1 MLADEIPGKLLD
13 SLPPDYVLAKYTG
26 TLWCYRDMNGG
37 LVRDKSNPGKQF
49 LKPGKSFKSE
59 LAQSKRSRTLQIF
72 IPQGYPHVF
81 CKIPR
86 EDQIEIYNRTW
97 FLLWLPY
104 LSEWQQRE
112 KELEGLLSY
121 GSSIQELANDM
132 KLRIKDID
140 TQEQLANQATRD
152 LADKNYYLYGI
163 LSQECLNESRGLFN
177 RSNTGACEKKAL
189 IQQAEDAAR
198 NSANQ
203 GSGIPAAS
211 QPASQPSPLE
221 PISNQ
226 PRTKPPFA
234 LEGKYD
240 RSKDPFLNV
249 LNTNT
254 LDVSSKTW
262 ATDEMSAG
270 KYLDAEL
277 ASQIDKVNA
286 QLADPS
292 ILEDKMLQAEI
303 KSLRAMG
310 FSQIQVVSGA
320 RTPLRQAYLAQEQ
333 KKKDKP
339 IPVAR
344 YTGSD
349 HLFGQAAD
357 MVMPPGW
364 GWNTDQHKKL
374 RAVLGKLGLLMAVK
388 DDPVHFTLKNPSN
401 ASKLNRIKMIRSY
414 LDFAADIKVNQ
425 ENQKVKA
432 MFEES
437 KILEQKDQLQSDF
450 KARHTA
456 LLKSIDN
463 YNIMV
468 ANHLSLTQA
477 LYEVGNIK
485 RIQNEAAAK
494 NHQAYID
501 SIIKL
506 AEESKLA
513 QEAKNAKAAGNRPNN
528 SRGSGGTDGKPDS
541 PGRNPSGG
549 SGGLPPSDP
558 PKPGMKDPWG
568 GAEIGPHDGVFD
580 ADDWPNR

>member
-1 MLADEIPGKLLD
+1 MDLQNSTGLLKWSLRSLRTVVSQRIRIYSTRLLVRLTLVAVGIPVTAVLAAETEIVPYKTIYPSFYYNRGLLATDSLMLADEIPGKLLD

-286 QLADPS
+286 QL
-292 ILEDKMLQAEI
+292 
-303 KSLRAMG
+303 
-310 FSQIQVVSGA
+310 VC
-320 RTPLRQAYLAQEQ
+320 
-333 KKKDKP
+333 
-339 IPVAR
+339 
-344 YTGSD
+344 
-349 HLFGQAAD
+349 
-357 MVMPPGW
+357 
-364 GWNTDQHKKL
+364 
-374 RAVLGKLGLLMAVK
+374 
-388 DDPVHFTLKNPSN
+388 
-401 ASKLNRIKMIRSY
+401 
-414 LDFAADIKVNQ
+414 
-425 ENQKVKA
+425 
-432 MFEES
+432 
-437 KILEQKDQLQSDF
+437 
-450 KARHTA
+450 
-456 LLKSIDN
+456 
-463 YNIMV
+463 
-468 ANHLSLTQA
+468 
-477 LYEVGNIK
+477 
-485 RIQNEAAAK
+485 
-494 NHQAYID
+494 
-501 SIIKL
+501 
-506 AEESKLA
+506 
-513 QEAKNAKAAGNRPNN
+513 
-528 SRGSGGTDGKPDS
+528 S
-541 PGRNPSGG
+541 PGS
-549 SGGLPPSDP
+549 
-558 PKPGMKDPWG
+558 KC
-568 GAEIGPHDGVFD
+568 
-580 ADDWPNR
+580 